1 MLNKDSLLHHIEGS
15 ILGGAIGDALGG
27 PVEGKSVEFIHEN
40 FGGKITDLVEYVDK
54 NPRGANISTKRGTY
68 TDDTRFKNILCKT
81 IVEKKKRISAE
92 DFAKVVLREMDPD
105 LFFPTEGALH
115 YMLSIRNI
123 LEKHSNI
130 SQLSSFSLLAA
141 ISPRNIGKINIP
153 ADDAVM
159 MISPIGLLSPANPRQ
174 AARDTYEVA
183 SVIQNGYSL
192 EAAIC
197 ITTAVAESMRPDATL
212 EDIVTTSM
220 QYTDLANRAAIQKSV
235 QIAKKADTFVD
246 FKETFHREMLVGFV
260 DVLEVV
266 PACMGIIL
274 LMGKDFETAVIEAA
288 NFGRDCDSI
297 ASIVGSIL
305 GCYHSIDSVP
315 RKWIR
320 TVMEAQP
327 EPDLMELSKGI
338 YEATKSEFEETKEY
352 VDSLRNFFD

>member
-1 MLNKDSLLHHIEGS
+1 MLNKDSLLHRIEGS

-27 PVEGKSVEFIHEN
+27 PVEGRSVEFIHKN
-40 FGGKITDLVEYVDK
+40 FGGKITDLVEYVSK
-54 NPRGANISTKRGTY
+54 NPRGANISTRRGTY
-68 TDDTRFKNILCKT
+68 TDDTRFKNILCKA
-81 IVEKKKRISAE
+81 IVEKKERISAE
-92 DFAKVVLREMDPD
+92 DFAKIILREMDPD
-105 LFFPTEGALH
+105 LFFPTDGAL
-115 YMLSIRNI
+115 YYKLSVWNVF
-123 LEKHSNI
+123 EKHSDV
-130 SQLSSFSLLAA
+130 SQLSSLPLLSA
-141 ISPRNIGKINIP
+141 ISPRNIGKGNIP

-197 ITTAVAESMRPDATL
+197 VTTAVAESMRPDVTL

-220 QYTDLANRAAIQKSV
+220 QYTGLANRAAIQKSV
-235 QIAKKADTFVD
+235 QIAKKADTFEE
-246 FKETFHREMLVGFV
+246 FKEAFHREMLVGFI

-274 LMGKDFETAVIEAA
+274 LLGKDFETAVIEAA

-305 GCYHSIDSVP
+305 GSYHGIESIP
-315 RKWIR
+315 RKWVGA
-320 TVMEAQP
+320 VMEANP
-327 EPDLMELSKGI
+327 DPDLMKLSKGI
-338 YEATKSEFEETKEY
+338 YEATKSEFEKTKEY
-352 VDSLRNFFD
+352 VSLCGKYFG